1 MRSLGPNRQR
11 KTPERFHPEEC
22 FISESLTAENEE
34 PQSMKEA
41 LDSNNSGKWK
51 EALDAEY
58 SSLINKET
66 WELVPPPL
74 DANIVGS
81 KWVLKVKR
89 NANGNINRYK
99 GRLVAQGYS
108 QVKVVDYDEVFSPV
122 ARNTS
127 VRSLL
132 VLVNAHDLEIHQMDV
147 KTAVLNGSL
156 DGEIYMS
163 QSDGFVDP
171 DGPNHVCKLKKSI

>member
-132 VLVNAHDLEIHQMDV
+132 VLANAHDLEIHQMDV

-163 QSDGFVDP
+163 QSEGFVDP
-171 DGPNHVCKLKKSI
+171 DGPNHDCKLKKSI